1 MPRWTKV
8 RPGMTSHRLRLPN
21 LISSTTH
28 RHRHR
33 PSSGTTTEEF
43 NIYPEMGPSFRDRPT
58 SPYRIVRHKRTTDP
72 DAVHSG
78 TVQYCTSTRPSHL
91 WRGRILARRHQC
103 TCFSIFCTGTI
114 EKWNCP
120 NVVQLIS
127 IYLLPSPRSMQSG
140 STGGQCRRSALEESW
155 RHPPAKQVRHS
166 LPNENL
172 REYTCDHFV
181 TSQLQRAMFNLR
193 SVPLQQACAPL
204 LPIQGY

>member
-1 MPRWTKV
+1 
-8 RPGMTSHRLRLPN
+8 MTSHRLRLPN

-28 RHRHR
+28 RHRR

-103 TCFSIFCTGTI
+103 ACFIIFCTVTI
-114 EKWNCP
+114 EEWNWP
-120 NVVQLIS
+120 SVVRLIS

-140 STGGQCRRSALEESW
+140 STDGQCRRSALEA
-155 RHPPAKQVRHS
+155 PAR
-166 LPNENL
+166 
-172 REYTCDHFV
+172 
-181 TSQLQRAMFNLR
+181 
-193 SVPLQQACAPL
+193 QASSP
-204 LPIQGY
+204 Q